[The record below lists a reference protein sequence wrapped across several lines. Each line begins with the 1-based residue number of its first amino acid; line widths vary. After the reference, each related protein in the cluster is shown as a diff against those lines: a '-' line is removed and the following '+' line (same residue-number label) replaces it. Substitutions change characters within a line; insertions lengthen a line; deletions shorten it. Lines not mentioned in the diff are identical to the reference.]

1 MQEQSPH
8 FLPILFGYN
17 LPMKKITLLT
27 LILISTLFSL
37 LNAQDIKEYVM
48 VSAAEIRDKIF
59 YYESNRSK
67 TMFRDIN
74 VSFAL
79 LKSTDNSLN
88 ITNIRDKD
96 RLFAPLAKEETFQ
109 DANTTYWLKVDLGSN
124 FPSGRFVCS
133 YGDPEILAHTFKP
146 SQAVEMFRLRG
157 ATHLKFT
164 YTDGVDPRVY
174 YFKLKPRHFRMPLRL
189 ANLMTQDTFYAT
201 IATQEYTILIL
212 GLLLGLIVM
221 AGLYNAAMY
230 YYNRDKAFLYY
241 ALLQLFMAI
250 TLYDLSGANVWNEG
264 SFFCRNISYESVISL
279 LASFFAT
286 SFTLA
291 FLEVRKHLPRLYILF
306 RLVLALIGVDILISL
321 FYRSLLIEYF
331 LLPFLMLPFL
341 YAGYKRIRQGYKP
354 ARFYLAGWTVLTVAV
369 FLNIFQVYYDF
380 LPINPLYLGAATE
393 AILFSLALSYKIRL
407 VHQEK
412 EEQKELLVH
421 QSKLASMGEMIGN
434 IAHQWRQPL
443 THLSYTFM
451 NIQGAHKHDELTP
464 EYLDTKI
471 DEANTQLAFMSETI
485 DDFKDFYAPKKEK
498 EDFSLAEASEETL
511 GMMKNSFKSNG
522 IEVKLHLKE
531 SSTLHT
537 HKNEYKQVLLNLLSN
552 AKDAL
557 RHNATP
563 NPQITL
569 TIDANSVTVED
580 NAGGIPDEILPRIYE
595 PYFSTKEGSS
605 GIGLYMSKMIV
616 EKNIG
621 GKLTAENTRRGT
633 KFRIVF

>member
-1 MQEQSPH
+1 
-8 FLPILFGYN
+8 
-17 LPMKKITLLT
+17 MKKIALLT
-27 LILISTLFSL
+27 LMIISTLFTL
-37 LNAQDIKEYVM
+37 LNAQDIQEHAM
-48 VSAAEIRDKIF
+48 VSASEVRGKTF
-59 YYESNRSK
+59 YYESNRSQ

-79 LKSTDNSLN
+79 FKSTNSSLN
-88 ITNIRDKD
+88 ITNIQDKD
-96 RLFAPLAKEETFQ
+96 RLFVPLAKEETFQ
-109 DANTTYWLKVDLGSN
+109 DDNTTYWLKVDLGSN
-124 FPSGRFVCS
+124 FPSGRFACA
-133 YGDPEILAHTFKP
+133 YGDPTILAHTFKP
-146 SQAVEMFRLRG
+146 SQAVEMFKIRG
-157 ATHLKFT
+157 ASYLKFT
-164 YTDGVDPRVY
+164 YTHGVDPQTY
-174 YFKLKPRHFRMPLRL
+174 YFKLKARDFRMPLRFVYL
-189 ANLMTQDTFYAT
+189 TTPETLYADIT
-201 IATQEYTILIL
+201 KMSDMLFGLGLIL
-212 GLLLGLIVM
+212 GLIIM

-250 TLYDLSGANVWNEG
+250 LLYDYSGANLWNEG

-279 LASFFAT
+279 SASLFAT
-286 SFTLA
+286 YFTLA
-291 FLEVRKHLPRLYILF
+291 FLEVRKHLPKLHILF
-306 RLVLALIGVDILISL
+306 HVGLILIGVDILISL
-321 FYRSLLIEYF
+321 FYRSLLIEYY

-354 ARFYLAGWTVLTVAV
+354 ARFYLAGWTVFTVAV
-369 FLNIFQVYYDF
+369 FLNVFRVGYDF
-380 LPINPLYLGAATE
+380 LLIEPLYIGAATE

-443 THLSYTFM
+443 TYLGYTFM
-451 NIQGAHKHDELTP
+451 NIKEAQKHEELTP

-471 DEANTQLAFMSETI
+471 NEANTQLAFMSETI

-498 EDFSLAEASEETL
+498 EDFSLAKASQETL
-511 GMMKNSFKSNG
+511 EMMKNSFKSNG
-522 IEVKLHLKE
+522 IEVKLHIKK

-537 HKNEYKQVLLNLLSN
+537 YKNEYKQVLLNLLTN

-557 RHNATP
+557 KRNATSHP
-563 NPQITL
+563 NITL

-580 NAGGIPDEILPRIYE
+580 NAGGIPDEVLPRIYE
-595 PYFSTKEGSS
+595 PYFSTKESSS
-605 GIGLYMSKMIV
+605 GIGLYMSRMIV

-621 GKLTAENTRRGT
+621 GKLTVENTRHGAR
-633 KFRIVF
+633 FRIVF